1 VAKLNRTYFKKEVI
15 SMIKVKV
22 ADLIF
27 DEISQM
33 GIVLLEEEKTQS
45 EEQQKVK
52 ILPIWIG
59 VFEAQS
65 ILFKLQN
72 LFFPRPLTHDL
83 LKNIIE
89 TMSGKVEYV
98 LITKIQDNTFYA
110 EIHILRGEDKI
121 VVDSRPSDAISL
133 AIRVDCPIYVSE
145 EVMLQASVDKEE
157 FLKEQ
162 KSKMLEQLL
171 KFAET
176 EDENKLKH

>member
-1 VAKLNRTYFKKEVI
+1 
-15 SMIKVKV
+15 MIKVKV
-22 ADLIF
+22 TDLIF

-33 GIVLLEEEKTQS
+33 GIVLLEEEMIPQQ
-45 EEQQKVK
+45 EQQKLKV
-52 ILPIWIG
+52 LPIWIG

-83 LKNIIE
+83 LKNVIE

-98 LITKIQDNTFYA
+98 VITKIQDNTFFA
-110 EIHILRGEDKI
+110 EIHILKGKDKLI
-121 VVDSRPSDAISL
+121 VDSRPSDAISL
-133 AIRVDCPIYVSE
+133 AVRVDCSIYVSE

-162 KSKMLEQLL
+162 KNKLLEQLL
-171 KFAET
+171 KFSET